1 MSPNATSIYYAYY
14 PLHIGSHRFREG
26 RRSEVPARG
35 TDALA
40 WIQEGSGIVCF
51 GSLSS
56 RPISEG
62 DFFYLPEGG
71 ACAELMPDSA
81 EGLSVILVHFQ
92 SALVNGESAA
102 SVPEGTSLP
111 QPLFIPGA
119 VHHAP
124 APQTGSLL
132 RQLGQALEERGE
144 LASLRRQ
151 LALGELILHLQ
162 AYRKVASAPA
172 HDPLQL
178 TIDYMEQRIGKPVQI
193 GDLPDLAGMT
203 PSSYSRAFKK
213 LTGMSPGAYLT
224 GLRMLRA
231 KELMASGNAAL
242 RDVATS
248 VGYQDELYFSRVFKK
263 TEGVSPSVFMK
274 RRDRRIAIVSSLQL
288 QDHLLALGIL
298 PIAAPSFPSYFKT
311 ASGFPSFLQERLSGT
326 IPLNAERP
334 IRSEDVMRHSP
345 DLVLRTRLNHD
356 LGDKHWGEDGN
367 ADLIDES
374 VTWEQYFREIAA
386 RVDRKTEAERV
397 IRRMAQQEQETRRK
411 LAEAA
416 AAGKWAI
423 VRLLPGK
430 CRLYG
435 SSDHAFTELFY
446 QRLRFKPEKGL
457 DFGAYRTVTP
467 RELLQ
472 LDPEQLLILWTDESV
487 YHAFASDPVWQR
499 LRAVRESR
507 VYYPDSRE
515 WDAWG
520 PIGRAH
526 TLKEMVKY
534 FGRLQRG
541 VSGREQARQGKEG
554 RQAL

>member
-1 MSPNATSIYYAYY
+1 MSPNDHTSYYAYY
-14 PLHIGSHRFREG
+14 PLHISTHRLIEG
-26 RRSEVPARG
+26 KRSEVSAPG
-35 TDALA
+35 VEALV
-40 WIQEGSGIVCF
+40 WIQKGTGIVCF
-51 GSLSS
+51 NSRSSQSLQ
-56 RPISEG
+56 EG
-62 DFFYLPEGG
+62 DFFYLPAIG
-71 ACAELMPDSA
+71 ACTELMPDSA
-81 EGLSVILVHFQ
+81 EGLTIILVQFLATLIGDK
-92 SALVNGESAA
+92 ALESD
-102 SVPEGTSLP
+102 SVSLANH
-111 QPLFIPGA
+111 QRLFCQGS
-119 VHHAP
+119 VQHAP

-132 RQLGQALEERGE
+132 RQLGQALEEQGE

-151 LALGELILHLQ
+151 LALGELFLHLQ
-162 AYRKVASAPA
+162 AYRRAVSAPS

-213 LTGMSPGAYLT
+213 LTGMSPVAYLT
-224 GLRMLRA
+224 SLRMLRA
-231 KELMASGNAAL
+231 KELMARGNGAL
-242 RDVATS
+242 RDVAIS

-263 TEGVSPSVFMK
+263 TEGVSPSVYLK
-274 RRDRRIAIVSSLQL
+274 RTDRRIAIVSSLQL

-334 IRSEDVMRHSP
+334 IRSEDVIRYSP
-345 DLVLRTRLNHD
+345 DLILRTRLIHD
-356 LGDKHWGEDGN
+356 PGDKHWGEDGN
-367 ADLIDES
+367 ANFIDAS
-374 VTWEQYFREIAA
+374 VTWEQYFREIASI
-386 RVDRKTEAERV
+386 VDRKMEAERV
-397 IRRMAQQEQETRRK
+397 IRRMTQQEQESRRK
-411 LAEAA
+411 LTSAA
-416 AAGKWAI
+416 QGGKWAI
-423 VRLLPGK
+423 VRLLPGI

-435 SSDHAFTELFY
+435 SKDHAFTELFY
-446 QRLRFKPEKGL
+446 QRLRFMPEEGL
-457 DFGAYRTVTP
+457 EYGSYRTVTP

-487 YHAFASDPVWQR
+487 YHAFASDPLWQR

-526 TLKEMVKY
+526 TLKEMVHY
-534 FGRLQRG
+534 FGKLQRG
-541 VSGREQARQGKEG
+541 R
-554 RQAL
+554 

>member
-1 MSPNATSIYYAYY
+1 MKQNGNLTYYAYY
-14 PLHIGSHRFREG
+14 PIHISNLRFKEG
-26 RRSEVPARG
+26 RRSEVPAPG

-40 WIQEGSGIVCF
+40 WIQKGSGIVCF
-51 GSLSS
+51 GSRSS
-56 RPISEG
+56 RPVRQG

-81 EGLSVILVHFQ
+81 EGLSVVLVQFL
-92 SALVNGESAA
+92 STLVNRESVDLAA
-102 SVPEGTSLP
+102 VGTTLP
-111 QPLFIPGA
+111 QPLFAQGS

-132 RQLGQALEERGE
+132 RQLGQALEEEGE

-151 LALGELILHLQ
+151 LSLSELLLHLQ
-162 AYRKVASAPA
+162 AFRRAAKAPA

-178 TIDYMEQRIGKPVQI
+178 TIDYMEQRIGKSVQI
-193 GDLPDLAGMT
+193 GDLPNMAGMT

-231 KELMASGNAAL
+231 KELMSSGNGAL
-242 RDVATS
+242 RDVAVS

-263 TEGVSPSVFMK
+263 TEGVSPSVFLK

-288 QDHLLALGIL
+288 QDHMLALGIL

-311 ASGFPSFLQERLSGT
+311 ASGFPSFLQERLNGT

-397 IRRMAQQEQETRRK
+397 IRRMAQQEQDARRK
-411 LAEAA
+411 LAA
-416 AAGKWAI
+416 AAGAGQWAI

-435 SSDHAFTELFY
+435 TNDHAFTELFY
-446 QRLRFKPEKGL
+446 QRLRFRPVEGL
-457 DFGAYRTVTP
+457 DFGSYRTVTP

-541 VSGREQARQGKEG
+541 S
-554 RQAL
+554 